1 MEKYI
6 KVRKI
11 GEGSFGVA
19 FLARTK
25 DNGKQVVLKEINMNK
40 VCFLI
45 DFTVENHKFQ
55 CYCHLLMLEMQTS
68 RPLLNTLESL
78 NLINLASEQLDLP
91 LQSYYRLYITHTAS
105 PKTNKYPFKTSS
117 KLKI

>member
-78 NLINLASEQLDLP
+78 NLINLPSEQLCSHTIGYISLTQLLLKPINIPLRLLP
-91 LQSYYRLYITHTAS
+91 S
-105 PKTNKYPFKTSS
+105 
-117 KLKI
+117 